1 MTVTRGLGLTLA
13 EVKTTRDLAHLM
25 FCARVALHLAWRDG
39 RVIHVASEDRFLIDW
54 LATAQRQKRFAKNMA
69 ADIRWLQDV
78 GRHQG
83 GLRRHVEALWAIS
96 TGADLSD

>member
-1 MTVTRGLGLTLA
+1 MTD
-13 EVKTTRDLAHLM
+13 VKTTRDLAHLL
-25 FCARVALHLAWRDG
+25 FCALVALHLAKRDG
-39 RVIHVASEDRFLIDW
+39 RVIHIASEDWFLVDW

-96 TGADLSD
+96 TAGAGNDASKT

>member
-54 LATAQRQKRFAKNMA
+54 LATAQRQKAVRQEYGGGYSVVT
-69 ADIRWLQDV
+69 RRRSPP
-78 GRHQG
+78 GRIETACG
-83 GLRRHVEALWAIS
+83 GLM
-96 TGADLSD
+96 GYQYGG